1 MRGVD
6 PQAVLLRVSS
16 QLDTLQGRADIEE
29 ALDELEY
36 VFEVLDPEFQD
47 GATLLIT
54 QLRAR
59 LEELNGKS

>member
-6 PQAVLLRVSS
+6 PQAVVQRIAK
-16 QLDTLQGRADIEE
+16 QLDTLRGRGEVEA

-47 GATLLIT
+47 GASYLIDR
-54 QLRAR
+54 LRAK
-59 LEELNGKS
+59 LEQADEG